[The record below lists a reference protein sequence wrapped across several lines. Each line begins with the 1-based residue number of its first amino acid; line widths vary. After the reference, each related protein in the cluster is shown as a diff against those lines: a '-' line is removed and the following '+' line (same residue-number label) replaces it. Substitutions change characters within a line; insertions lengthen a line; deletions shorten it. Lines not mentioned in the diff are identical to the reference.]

1 MDWDL
6 KMPPWDLAELDRDAV
21 PSLGSLVAGPTG
33 GSAPRSPLSGPG
45 CSIDLKLGGV
55 GDSGSSY
62 RWKDHPRI
70 SSTTMVSS
78 SSGPSKRQRASS
90 NASQNASCL
99 VDGCKADLSKCREYH
114 RRHKVCEAHSKTP
127 VVLVGG
133 QEQRFCQQCSR
144 FHLLVEFDEVK
155 RSCRKRLDGH
165 NKRRRKPQPSSVNS
179 GTKYLAYPQIFPP
192 TSTESNWAGIVKTED
207 STGYTQCTV
216 ADLIINRNPFL
227 SDSSHRYS
235 KERKQFP
242 FLQESETS
250 LSSISTLGSLV
261 GQTHFMTSTMSG
273 VGSSSNKMFSNG
285 LSQVLHSDCALSL
298 LSSPTQTS
306 GIKLSHGMPS
316 SDQIPMAEPLVPSL
330 QYGNV
335 TRYSHSAPRN
345 VSPVEYSCSVMG
357 DNHVSTVLASDD
369 ATDADIHCQSIF
381 HIGDEGPSNGTSQ
394 ALPFSWQ

>member
-1 MDWDL
+1 MGQVVE
-6 KMPPWDLAELDRDAV
+6 PPLGVAPLGWRAVAPLRYYCTRELAV
-21 PSLGSLVAGPTG
+21 WS
-33 GSAPRSPLSGPG
+33 
-45 CSIDLKLGGV
+45 
-55 GDSGSSY
+55 
-62 RWKDHPRI
+62 
-70 SSTTMVSS
+70 
-78 SSGPSKRQRASS
+78 
-90 NASQNASCL
+90 
-99 VDGCKADLSKCREYH
+99 
-114 RRHKVCEAHSKTP
+114 
-127 VVLVGG
+127 
-133 QEQRFCQQCSR
+133 
-144 FHLLVEFDEVK
+144 EFDEVK

-165 NKRRRKPQPSSVNS
+165 NRRRRKPQPSSVNS
-179 GTKYLAYPQIFPP
+179 GTKYLAYPQIFPT
-192 TSTESNWAGIVKTED
+192 TSTASNWAGIVKTED
-207 STGYTQCTV
+207 STGYPQCTV

-261 GQTHFMTSTMSG
+261 GQTHLMTSTVSG

-285 LSQVLHSDCALSL
+285 LTQVLHSDCALSL

-345 VSPVEYSCSVMG
+345 VSSVEYSCSVMG
-357 DNHVSTVLASDD
+357 DNHVSTVLASD

-381 HIGDEGPSNGTSQ
+381 HIGDEGPSDGTSQ
-394 ALPFSWQ
+394 ALPYSWQ